1 MRLDYTPSF
10 SPVDDRF
17 DYARKGIFRCKM
29 KNEFIIVLAVLFVSG
44 SVWLLMLFD
53 VLTTQITMQN
63 ALSAPLFEIFM
74 FAGLIAIPFLS
85 IGIVRTVLSGDEYSF
100 TADMTKMLI
109 VCPKRGMRC
118 DVFYSDVIRVDY
130 KEINLFSKLRGY
142 DVTILCRSGD
152 IKFSF
157 LFPYKAYTKNKELTP
172 FRIIEEK
179 AGIITQP
186 EYIAGRR
193 IDDAGIR

>member
-1 MRLDYTPSF
+1 MRSDYTPSF

-109 VCPKRGMRC
+109 VCPKRNLRC
-118 DVFYSDVIRVDY
+118 DIFYNDVMRVEY
-130 KEINLFSKLRGY
+130 KDIMLFSTLRGY
-142 DVTILCRSGD
+142 EVTVVGSSGSVM
-152 IKFSF
+152 FSF
-157 LFPYKAYTKNKELTP
+157 LFPYKAHTKNKEITP
-172 FRIIEEK
+172 FRIIEERS
-179 AGIITQP
+179 GLLGQP

-193 IDDAGIR
+193 IDDPGIK